1 MIIGS
6 SEYSGRPYF
15 CLARLLEKGVQ
26 TNLIISA
33 MKRHFENL
41 TAKVS
46 RVIKH
51 WWLLMLAGIL
61 CLAAGVVVFIF
72 PMESYMTLSIIFGV
86 LMVIVGAVQLII
98 ASTSG
103 NYLAMKGY
111 VIAGGILDLFLGIF
125 LCVYP
130 AVTIV
135 LLPIMLGIWLMYHS
149 FMMIAFGGDLETFKI
164 DGGGWIVFGGFL
176 LLILS
181 ILVLINPFGA
191 GVATVIVFTGVGLI
205 LFGCLLCGESLLL
218 KRIHEAYE
226 N

>member
-1 MIIGS
+1 MTCNELNIN
-6 SEYSGRPYF
+6 
-15 CLARLLEKGVQ
+15 V
-26 TNLIISA
+26 

-41 TAKVS
+41 TAKVG
-46 RVIKH
+46 RVIRH

-72 PMESYMTLSIIFGV
+72 PMESYLTLSIAFGV
-86 LMVIVGAVQLII
+86 LMVLVGAAQLII

-111 VIAGGILDLFLGIF
+111 MIAGGILDLFLGIF
-125 LCVYP
+125 LCIYP
-130 AVTIV
+130 AVTV
-135 LLPIMLGIWLMYHS
+135 LMLPIMLGIWLMYHS
-149 FMMIAFGGDLETFKI
+149 FMIIALGGDFETFKI
-164 DGGGWIVFGGFL
+164 GGSGWIVFGGFL

-181 ILVLINPFGA
+181 ILVLVNPFGA

-205 LFGCLLCGESLLL
+205 LFGGLLCGESLLL
-218 KRIHEAYE
+218 RRVHEAFE

>member
-1 MIIGS
+1 
-6 SEYSGRPYF
+6 
-15 CLARLLEKGVQ
+15 
-26 TNLIISA
+26 

-51 WWLLMLAGIL
+51 WWLLMLAGVL

-72 PMESYMTLSIIFGV
+72 PMESYMTLSILFGV
-86 LMVIVGAVQLII
+86 LMIIIGAVQLII

-125 LCVYP
+125 LCIYP
-130 AVTIV
+130 AVTV
-135 LLPIMLGIWLMYHS
+135 ALLPIMLGIWLMYHS

-164 DGGGWIVFGGFL
+164 GGSGWVVLGGFL

-191 GVATVIVFTGVGLI
+191 GIATVIVFTGVGLI

-218 KRIHEAYE
+218 KRIHEVYE

>member
-1 MIIGS
+1 
-6 SEYSGRPYF
+6 
-15 CLARLLEKGVQ
+15 
-26 TNLIISA
+26 

-41 TAKVS
+41 TAKVG

-61 CLAAGVVVFIF
+61 CIAAGVLVFIF

-86 LMVIVGAVQLII
+86 LMVLVGAAQLII

-111 VIAGGILDLFLGIF
+111 MIAGGILDLFLGIF

-130 AVTIV
+130 AVTV
-135 LLPIMLGIWLMYHS
+135 LMLPIMLGIWLMYHS
-149 FMMIAFGGDLETFKI
+149 FMMIALGGDLDTIKLS
-164 DGGGWIVFGGFL
+164 GSGWVVFGGFL

-181 ILVLINPFGA
+181 ILVLVNPFSA
-191 GVATVIVFTGVGLI
+191 GIATVIVFTGVGLI
-205 LFGCLLCGESLLL
+205 LFGALLCGESALLR
-218 KRIHEAYE
+218 RIHQAYE
-226 N
+226 D

>member
-1 MIIGS
+1 
-6 SEYSGRPYF
+6 
-15 CLARLLEKGVQ
+15 
-26 TNLIISA
+26 

-41 TAKVS
+41 TAKVG
-46 RVIKH
+46 RVIRH

-61 CLAAGVVVFIF
+61 SLLAGVLVFVF
-72 PMESYMTLSIIFGV
+72 PMESYVTLSIIFGV
-86 LMVIVGAVQLII
+86 LMLLVGAAQLII

-125 LCVYP
+125 LCIYP
-130 AVTIV
+130 AVTIA

-164 DGGGWIVFGGFL
+164 GGSGWVVFGGFL

-181 ILVLINPFGA
+181 MLVLINPFGA
-191 GVATVIVFTGVGLI
+191 GIATVIVFTGLGLI

-218 KRIHEAYE
+218 KRLHEAFE

>member
-1 MIIGS
+1 
-6 SEYSGRPYF
+6 
-15 CLARLLEKGVQ
+15 
-26 TNLIISA
+26 

-41 TAKVS
+41 MSKAA
-46 RVIKH
+46 RAIKH
-51 WWLLMLAGIL
+51 WWLLLIVGLL
-61 CLAAGVVVFIF
+61 CIVAGVLVFVF
-72 PMESYMTLSIIFGV
+72 PMESYMTLSILFGV
-86 LMVIVGAVQLII
+86 LMVIVGAVQLVI

-111 VIAGGILDLFLGIF
+111 VIAGGILDLFMGIF

-130 AVTIV
+130 AVTVV

-164 DGGGWIVFGGFL
+164 GGSGWVVFGGFL

-181 ILVLINPFGA
+181 ILVLVNPFGA

-205 LFGCLLCGESLLL
+205 LFGCLLCGESVLLR
-218 KRIHEAYE
+218 RIHLAYE
-226 N
+226 A

>member
-1 MIIGS
+1 
-6 SEYSGRPYF
+6 
-15 CLARLLEKGVQ
+15 
-26 TNLIISA
+26 
-33 MKRHFENL
+33 
-41 TAKVS
+41 
-46 RVIKH
+46 
-51 WWLLMLAGIL
+51 MLAGIL